1 MGHRTK
7 NRYLFAL
14 APLVVGCMT
23 SQPPK
28 PQYMSQAEHEQK
40 LREHEKMI
48 TVIENQCQ
56 KDRRNE
62 LTTGPG
68 VPTSSAVD
76 DNAPY
81 TPCWK
86 AADRRELEAHENAA
100 AEHRKAIRKEQA
112 EAMASSVAR
121 QQRQTA
127 RR

>member
-1 MGHRTK
+1 MK

-14 APLVVGCMT
+14 VSLLVACGT

-28 PQYMSQAEHEQK
+28 PRYMSQAEHEQK
-40 LREHEKMI
+40 LREHEAMI
-48 TVIENQCQ
+48 PVIEKECQ
-56 KDRRNE
+56 KNRRNE

-76 DNAPY
+76 DDAPY

-86 AADRRELEAHENAA
+86 SADRRELDAHENAA
-100 AEHRKAIRKEQA
+100 AEHRSAL
-112 EAMASSVAR
+112 R
-121 QQRQTA
+121 QQQAQAQALQTVRAQQVQQTA